1 MFVQTDFHH
10 SDDSQHMYMYWI
22 MSQTQTK
29 YKLYS
34 RHTGQVRKIILLQLQ
49 DNYRRIKAASIVIFY
64 DILIVNVDNYN

>member
-1 MFVQTDFHH
+1 
-10 SDDSQHMYMYWI
+10 